1 MRTRHWILASAVVLI
16 CGLTDVEVTCQARTQ
31 FSQKPAAPYEGAY
44 SLFIKEPEYSS
55 ETYKLDNFTANAP
68 IRGVEFWGYWLDY
81 AGQPAGTPE
90 MGHGFNFVFFA
101 ADDAGSLTQT
111 GSRNLFS
118 GSEDNWA
125 WADTGKKSPQ
135 GAPVYKYTVKSWD
148 EGPVHFAGEG
158 WLNINAFDF
167 WGEKTFYW
175 VKSSDGASRHL
186 QVANIFDNPTT
197 EIKGLADLA
206 FSLLAGEDD
215 SDAKRPAAEPEELEE
230 LPDDPYF
237 APFKPIKAPVAEGL
251 VLKKGD
257 RLAICGDSITEQKMY
272 SQIIETYLTVCVPEL
287 EVTVRQFGWGGEV
300 APFFHHR
307 MASDV
312 LRFNPTIA
320 TTCYG
325 INDHR
330 YQSYKPEFGRTYKE
344 NSQAIVRKFK
354 EHGVRVVQGSPGTVG
369 KMPSWAGQAG
379 GTFNDLNLS
388 LLELRN
394 IDVRLA
400 RAEQVAFADV
410 FLAMLVAGFNA
421 RQKYGD
427 DYMISGKDGVH
438 PDWAGQLVMA
448 YAFLKAMGLDG
459 DIGTITVD
467 LSSGRAEAAAG
478 HSVLSADHNEVRL
491 ESEKYPFCAT
501 GEPDKDSSIRSGMA
515 LVSFNEQLNRFMLV
529 ARNGSAR
536 RYRVTWGDTH
546 KSYTA
551 AELANG
557 INLADDFHVNP
568 FSEAFDRVD
577 QAVLKKQTYETKQI
591 KSLFHGEEGKVD
603 MDMTVALTEKAR
615 APLAEAI
622 KEAFKPVR
630 HTIRIE
636 AETAG
641 R

>member
-1 MRTRHWILASAVVLI
+1 
-16 CGLTDVEVTCQARTQ
+16 LTCHAGAQ
-31 FSQKPAAPYEGAY
+31 FSQKPAAPYGGAY
-44 SLFIKEPEYSS
+44 SLFIKEPDYSS
-55 ETYKLDNFTANAP
+55 ETYKVDNFTAAAP
-68 IRGVEFWGYWLDY
+68 IHGVEFWGYWLDY
-81 AGQPAGTPE
+81 AGEPAGAPE
-90 MGHGFNFVFFA
+90 MGHGFNFVFFT
-101 ADDAGSLTQT
+101 ADDAGNLTQT
-111 GSRNLFS
+111 QSRNLFS
-118 GSEDNWA
+118 NSDDVWSWTDAG
-125 WADTGKKSPQ
+125 TKSPQ

-148 EGPVHFAGEG
+148 EGPVDFAGEG

-175 VKSSDGASRHL
+175 VKSADGANRHL

-197 EIKGLADLA
+197 KNKGSADLA
-206 FSLLAGEDD
+206 FCLIASESALASTHPVG
-215 SDAKRPAAEPEELEE
+215 EPEELEQ
-230 LPDDPYF
+230 LPADPYF
-237 APFKPIKAPVAEGL
+237 APFKPVKAPIAEGL
-251 VLKKGD
+251 LLKKGD

-272 SQIIETYLTVCVPEL
+272 SRIMETYLTVCVPEL
-287 EVTVRQFGWGGEV
+287 EITVRQYGWSGEV
-300 APFFHHR
+300 APFFHYR
-307 MASDV
+307 MENDV

-325 INDHR
+325 MNDHR
-330 YQSYKPEFGRTYKE
+330 YQPYKPEFGRTYRE
-344 NSQAIVRKFK
+344 SSQAIIRKFK
-354 EHGVRVVQGSPGTVG
+354 ERGARVVQGSPGTVG
-369 KMPSWAGQAG
+369 KMPSWVREAK

-410 FLAMLVAGFNA
+410 FLSMLVAGFDA
-421 RQKYGD
+421 RREYGA
-427 DYMISGKDGVH
+427 DYMIAGKDGVH
-438 PDWAGQLVMA
+438 PGWSGQLVMA
-448 YAFLKAMGLDG
+448 YAFLKALGLDG

-467 LSSGRAEAAAG
+467 LSSGRAEASTG
-478 HSVLSADHNEVRL
+478 HRVLSASRNEVQL
-491 ESEKYPFCAT
+491 ASEKYPFCAT

-529 ARNGSAR
+529 ARNATAE
-536 RYRVTWGDTH
+536 RYRVTWGDTE

-551 AELANG
+551 AELARG

-568 FSEAFDRVD
+568 FSEAFDHVD
-577 QAVLKKQTYETKQI
+577 EAVLKRQAYETKQI
-591 KSLFHGEEGKVD
+591 KRLFHGEEGKVD

-615 APLAEAI
+615 EPLAKAI
-622 KEAFKPVR
+622 KAAFKPVR